1 MLYKSPVFIGQW
13 FDRLPSPPPRKEW
26 MAQAG
31 TADPNHGRRSFSVGA
46 IGRPEPRVRL
56 S

>member
-1 MLYKSPVFIGQW
+1 
-13 FDRLPSPPPRKEW
+13 
-26 MAQAG
+26 MAQAR
-31 TADPNHGRRSFSVGA
+31 TEDPNHGRTFILCVGA